1 MPEQSEGGTVRA
13 VARALTVL
21 ELLTRH
27 QSLGLEELHQLAQ
40 LPKPTLVRL
49 LHTLRDRGW
58 IWRRLCDRRYTLS
71 AERLTGDDALR
82 FRQRLSEC
90 AAPQL
95 QALSERTGLAAD
107 LALFTGQQMELLDSA
122 IPARWRHFYRGQ
134 RSGAT
139 PHLCHSA
146 MGRALVGE
154 LDSHARRRLAGQDL
168 GFARELE
175 TIQRQ
180 TRSTGCGIR
189 TEGYWE
195 YGWRLPFAIRAM
207 ALPLFH
213 DGRPIGSIALH
224 WPQPLDSV
232 DSMRRR
238 HMDTLTASLRAVE
251 AALASDK
258 YAIKIT

>member
-1 MPEQSEGGTVRA
+1 MPEQHDGGTVRA
-13 VARALTVL
+13 VARALTIL

-27 QSLGLEELHQLAQ
+27 QALGLEELHQLAQ

-49 LHTLRDRGW
+49 LSTLQERGW

-71 AERLTGDDALR
+71 AERLAGDDALR

-95 QALSERTGLAAD
+95 QALSERTGLVAD
-107 LALFTGQQMELLDSA
+107 LALFTGQRMELLDSA
-122 IPARWRHFYRGQ
+122 IPLRWRNLYRGQ

-154 LDSHARRRLAGQDL
+154 LDIDTRRQLAGQDRRL
-168 GFARELE
+168 ARELE
-175 TIQRQ
+175 AIQRQ
-180 TRSTGCGIR
+180 TRSAGCGIR

-195 YGWRLPFAIRAM
+195 YGWRLPFAIRAL
-207 ALPLFH
+207 ALPLFYH
-213 DGRPIGSIALH
+213 GRPVGSIALH

-232 DSMRRR
+232 DNMRRR
-238 HMDTLTASLRAVE
+238 HLDTLTASLRAVE
-251 AALASDK
+251 AALA
-258 YAIKIT
+258 AH